1 MSSDP
6 MMISTFKVII
16 AASDRLDDEL
26 GDGKEALEG
35 DAEILGAEHAVTAGR
50 EESGQRVIV
59 RLRIW
64 IKNFLLYVRHPAT
77 FASLTRFFR
86 SQSLSFCWLLFRIPF
101 ATVKCW
107 KIDEN
112 KSNLIIS

>member
-6 MMISTFKVII
+6 MIISTFKVII

-50 EESGQRVIV
+50 EEGGQ
-59 RLRIW
+59 
-64 IKNFLLYVRHPAT
+64 
-77 FASLTRFFR
+77 
-86 SQSLSFCWLLFRIPF
+86 
-101 ATVKCW
+101 
-107 KIDEN
+107 
-112 KSNLIIS
+112 

>member
-1 MSSDP
+1 MSSGP
-6 MMISTFKVII
+6 MVISTFQVII
-16 AASDRLDDEL
+16 AASDCLDDEL
-26 GDGKEALEG
+26 GDGEEALEG

-50 EESGQRVIV
+50 EESGQRGIV

-64 IKNFLLYVRHPAT
+64 IKNFPKYLRHSAT
-77 FASLTRFFR
+77 FTSLTRFFR

-107 KIDEN
+107 KIEEN